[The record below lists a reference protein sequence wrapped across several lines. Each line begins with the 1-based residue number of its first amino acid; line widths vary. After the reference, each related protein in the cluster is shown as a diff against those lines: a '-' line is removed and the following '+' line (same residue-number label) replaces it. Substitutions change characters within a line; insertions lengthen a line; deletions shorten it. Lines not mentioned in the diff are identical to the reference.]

1 MNNTI
6 IAIVVSLS
14 AAIGIIVTT
23 ALYFYPAISNG
34 SILGT
39 LQDKE
44 EEDNNNHREPVMA
57 EDGSTS
63 NKYRTV
69 IVSVNGIDLVADVA
83 ATNEQR
89 AKGLSVKD
97 SLPEYEAMLFVF
109 ETAQEH
115 SFWMKNMKF
124 PIDIIWLDSDK
135 AVVHIEHYL
144 QPCSL
149 DVFCPSYKPNN
160 NALYVLETVAGF
172 AQKHD
177 IVEGTR
183 IEFQLSA

>member
-1 MNNTI
+1 MNTI
-6 IAIVVSLS
+6 VAIVASIS

-23 ALYFYPAISNG
+23 ALYFYPAISTG
-34 SILGT
+34 TILGT
-39 LQDKE
+39 LED
-44 EEDNNNHREPVMA
+44 EEDNNHQELVLG
-57 EDGSTS
+57 EGGSTS
-63 NKYRTV
+63 NEYQRV
-69 IVSVNGIDLVADVA
+69 VVSANGIELVAYVA
-83 ATNEQR
+83 ATNEQK

-97 SLPEYEAMLFVF
+97 ALPDYEAMLFVF
-109 ETAQEH
+109 DTAQEQ

-135 AVVHIEHYL
+135 AVVHIENNL
-144 QPCSL
+144 QPCSFDIL
-149 DVFCPSYKPNN
+149 CPSYKPNN

-183 IEFQLSA
+183 VEFQLSA